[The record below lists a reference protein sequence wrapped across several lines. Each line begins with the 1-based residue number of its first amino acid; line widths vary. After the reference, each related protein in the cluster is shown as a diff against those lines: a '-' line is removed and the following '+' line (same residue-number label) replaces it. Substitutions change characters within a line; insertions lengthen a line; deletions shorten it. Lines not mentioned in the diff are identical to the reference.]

1 MTKNNNRNNRNDRR
15 NCGYNRLSNKNRKQG
30 QNNGASFELSGL
42 IKELDAIQTRRDY
55 PIFCPV
61 PRQTSSK
68 SAWIYLSNVL
78 TVQYNREVHFYD
90 PYNMPAG
97 DYINISDC
105 DCSTEDMNENN
116 DNPDNNS
123 VNNNV
128 KQTNTN
134 SGIGKKRKRRE
145 VKVEIKDIKTLQ
157 DLIDLIDTYPEDPTV
172 KYDIDL
178 RKLYN
183 ISKPLRELNSMIGLD
198 KLKESVVDQILYFA
212 QNLHK
217 SPGGNETMDYMHT
230 VLYGPPGTGKTEVA
244 MMMGKIYCGLGILK
258 KGHFTKVTR
267 SDLVAGYLGQT
278 AIKTKKA
285 ITNAL
290 DGVLFIDEAY
300 SLGHPDKRDSF
311 AQECIDTLC
320 ESASAL
326 KDRLVII
333 IAGYEKE
340 LNERFFAWNT
350 GLNSRFPWRHE
361 TTEYNPKEL
370 SQIFRKKIHDARWA
384 CSIKPDMLSEWFD
397 NKKEHFTYF
406 GRDMELL
413 FSKIKICHAHRV
425 FGKKSAARRW
435 VTDADLEMGLTSF
448 IANRQT
454 EKKKDDM
461 SAELRA
467 TLYT

>member
-1 MTKNNNRNNRNDRR
+1 MVAYVQGWNRIATMVRRLQALNRFV
-15 NCGYNRLSNKNRKQG
+15 K
-30 QNNGASFELSGL
+30 A
-42 IKELDAIQTRRDY
+42 LDEHPSLQRANVWS
-55 PIFCPV
+55 CPDKSE
-61 PRQTSSK
+61 PRSS
-68 SAWIYLSNVL
+68 WVHYSNVMTL
-78 TVQYNREVHFYD
+78 LYNQQVHFLD
-90 PYNMPAG
+90 PCNMPPGEYIVPSESETEQIDDPVTPPKNDATMHVAPSSTAG
-97 DYINISDC
+97 R
-105 DCSTEDMNENN
+105 
-116 DNPDNNS
+116 
-123 VNNNV
+123 
-128 KQTNTN
+128 
-134 SGIGKKRKRRE
+134 KRKRRE
-145 VKVEIKDIKTLQ
+145 VKVSIGDIKTLQ
-157 DLIDLIDTYPEDPTV
+157 DLIDLIDEYPEDPAV

-178 RKLYN
+178 RKLYS

-244 MMMGKIYCGLGILK
+244 MMVGRIYCGLGILK

-320 ESASAL
+320 ESASVY

-333 IAGYEKE
+333 IAGYERE
-340 LNERFFAWNT
+340 LKERFFAWNA

-361 TTEYNPKEL
+361 TTEYTPNEL
-370 SQIFRKKIHDARWA
+370 SLIFRKKVHDARWS
-384 CSIKPDMLSEWFD
+384 CSISAAVLSGWFD
-397 NKKEHFTYF
+397 DKKSEFTYF
-406 GRDMELL
+406 GRDMETL
-413 FSKIKICHAHRV
+413 FSKIKICHAHRI
-425 FGKKSAARRW
+425 FGKKSLAKRW
-435 VTDADLEMGLTSF
+435 VTKADLDAGMTSF
-448 IANRQT
+448 LANRQDD
-454 EKKKDDM
+454 KNKNDM

>member
-1 MTKNNNRNNRNDRR
+1 MVRPTS
-15 NCGYNRLSNKNRKQG
+15 RLVKC
-30 QNNGASFELSGL
+30 
-42 IKELDAIQTRRDY
+42 LDEHPSLQTHTLWE
-55 PIFCPV
+55 CPSSHE
-61 PRQTSSK
+61 PRSS
-68 SAWIYLSNVL
+68 WIHYSNVMTL
-78 TVQYNREVHFYD
+78 LYNQQVHFFD
-90 PYNMPAG
+90 PSNMTPG
-97 DYINISDC
+97 DYIVPTDSDT
-105 DCSTEDMNENN
+105 DPFDDPATPPQSPPPRSNADK
-116 DNPDNNS
+116 PQS
-123 VNNNV
+123 VD
-128 KQTNTN
+128 TLA
-134 SGIGKKRKRRE
+134 GKKRKRRE
-145 VKVEIKDIKTLQ
+145 VNVVIKDIKTLQ
-157 DLIDLIDTYPEDPTV
+157 DLIDLIDQYPEDPTV
-172 KYDIDL
+172 RYDIDL
-178 RKLYN
+178 KKLHN

-244 MMMGKIYCGLGILK
+244 MMVGRIYCGLGILK

-320 ESASAL
+320 ESASVY

-333 IAGYEKE
+333 IAGYERE
-340 LNERFFAWNT
+340 LKERFFAWNA

-361 TTEYNPKEL
+361 TTEYTPTEL
-370 SQIFRKKIHDARWA
+370 SQIFRKKVHDARWS
-384 CSIKPDMLSEWFD
+384 CSISAQVLASWFD
-397 NKKEHFTYF
+397 DKKSEFTYF
-406 GRDMELL
+406 GRDMETL

-425 FGKKSAARRW
+425 FGKKCLAKRW
-435 VTDADLEMGLTSF
+435 VTKGDLDAGLASF
-448 IANRQT
+448 LSNRQ
-454 EKKKDDM
+454 DDKNKNEM

-467 TLYT
+467 MLYT

>member
-1 MTKNNNRNNRNDRR
+1 
-15 NCGYNRLSNKNRKQG
+15 
-30 QNNGASFELSGL
+30 
-42 IKELDAIQTRRDY
+42 
-55 PIFCPV
+55 
-61 PRQTSSK
+61 
-68 SAWIYLSNVL
+68 
-78 TVQYNREVHFYD
+78 
-90 PYNMPAG
+90 MPAG
-97 DYINISDC
+97 DYILSSDSEG
-105 DCSTEDMNENN
+105 DGGDAIDGSDTGNTSSDGSGPGQSVAPPESPETPEVPKRSYASLPGST
-116 DNPDNNS
+116 
-123 VNNNV
+123 
-128 KQTNTN
+128 
-134 SGIGKKRKRRE
+134 IGKKRKRRE
-145 VKVEIKDIKTLQ
+145 VRVEINNITTLQ
-157 DLIDLIDTYPEDPTV
+157 DLIDLIDQYPEDPTV

-244 MMMGKIYCGLGILK
+244 MMVGRIYCGLGILK

-267 SDLVAGYLGQT
+267 SELVAGYLGQT
-278 AIKTKKA
+278 AIKTRKA

-320 ESASAL
+320 ESASVY

-340 LNERFFAWNT
+340 LKERFFAWNA

-361 TTEYNPKEL
+361 TTEYTPTEL
-370 SQIFRKKIHDARWA
+370 SQIFRKKVHDARWS
-384 CSIKPDMLSEWFD
+384 CSISPAVLAGWFD
-397 NKKEHFTYF
+397 DKKCEFTYF
-406 GRDMELL
+406 GRDMETL

-425 FGKKSAARRW
+425 FGKKSLAKRW
-435 VTDADLEMGLTSF
+435 VTKADLDAGLTTF
-448 IANRQT
+448 IANRQDGK
-454 EKKKDDM
+454 EKDEM

-467 TLYT
+467 MLYT